1 MASKR
6 EAAIW
11 CRRTYKG
18 HRRMFKACIIGVKAA
33 ASGGNFYDA
42 ASDCNKRGLT
52 TVELAACTVGAGRVI
67 PKGSRMGSRR

>member
-1 MASKR
+1 
-6 EAAIW
+6 
-11 CRRTYKG
+11 
-18 HRRMFKACIIGVKAA
+18 MFKACIIGVKAA